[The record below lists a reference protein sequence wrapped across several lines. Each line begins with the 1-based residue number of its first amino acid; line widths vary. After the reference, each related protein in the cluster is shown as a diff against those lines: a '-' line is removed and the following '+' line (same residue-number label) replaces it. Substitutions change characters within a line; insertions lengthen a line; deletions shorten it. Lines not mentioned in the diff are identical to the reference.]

1 LFPVGPHHFGDA
13 LVRSNEARCAPSFSK
28 GEKHE
33 EQDYGLCKTVAK
45 IVAAGV
51 LVCAGVAYAQTEK
64 RVIEAPREAPIKI
77 DKVTLNSPTINLK
90 DVGNDVAPGVVEVA
104 PSSIRGKQLVLSPG
118 GAGRHVCIGKW
129 NAATKTCEGVL
140 IQG

>member
-1 LFPVGPHHFGDA
+1 MKNKIMDF
-13 LVRSNEARCAPSFSK
+13 
-28 GEKHE
+28 
-33 EQDYGLCKTVAK
+33 AK
-45 IVAAGV
+45 LLPIVAAGV

-90 DVGNDVAPGVVEVA
+90 DVGNDAAPGIVEVA
-104 PSSIRGKQLVLSPG
+104 PSSIRGKQLVLPAG
-118 GAGRHVCIGKW
+118 AAGRHVCIGKW